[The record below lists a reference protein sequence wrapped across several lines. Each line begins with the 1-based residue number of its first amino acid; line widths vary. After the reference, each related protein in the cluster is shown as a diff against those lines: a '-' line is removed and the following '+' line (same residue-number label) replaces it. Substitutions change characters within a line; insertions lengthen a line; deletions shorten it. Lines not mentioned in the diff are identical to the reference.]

1 MISYY
6 LVTDNNREAC
16 KKYKKKCQYWVVTAT
31 IFGRNI
37 ERLNQ
42 SFIETEIK
50 SFKSFDL
57 VAYCS
62 KNPETLLLP
71 INVPKQLQFTNVHDF
86 IVISLCLYNACKTWV
101 FANKTM
107 KEL

>member
-1 MISYY
+1 MQKIQKEVPVLGGYCHY
-6 LVTDNNREAC
+6 FW
-16 KKYKKKCQYWVVTAT
+16 KKD
-31 IFGRNI
+31 I

-50 SFKSFDL
+50 SFRSSDL

-71 INVPKQLQFTNVHDF
+71 INVPKTATVYE
-86 IVISLCLYNACKTWV
+86 CA
-101 FANKTM
+101 
-107 KEL
+107 

>member
-1 MISYY
+1 MPVLGGYCH
-6 LVTDNNREAC
+6 NFW
-16 KKYKKKCQYWVVTAT
+16 KKD
-31 IFGRNI
+31 I

>member
-1 MISYY
+1 MPVLDGYCH
-6 LVTDNNREAC
+6 NFW
-16 KKYKKKCQYWVVTAT
+16 KKDIK
-31 IFGRNI
+31 
-37 ERLNQ
+37 RLNQ

-50 SFKSFDL
+50 SLKSFDL

-71 INVPKQLQFTNVHDF
+71 INVPKQQQFTNLHDF
-86 IVISLCLYNACKTWV
+86 IVISLCLYNAYKTWV

-107 KEL
+107 KELRQVKCKDES